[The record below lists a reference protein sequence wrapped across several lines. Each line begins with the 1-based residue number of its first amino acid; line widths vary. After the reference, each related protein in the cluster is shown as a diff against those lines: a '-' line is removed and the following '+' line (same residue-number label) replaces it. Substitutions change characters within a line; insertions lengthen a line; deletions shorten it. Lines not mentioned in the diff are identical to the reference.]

1 MCSMDSADLHDV
13 LESVALN
20 LENRAG
26 NPTYQR
32 AYQKAAVVVRSYKR
46 CKLYVP
52 IQTDGT
58 SQTRR

>member
-1 MCSMDSADLHDV
+1 MDSTDLHDV
-13 LESVALN
+13 LESVARN

-32 AYQKAAVVVRSYKR
+32 AYQKAAIVVRSYKR

-58 SQTRR
+58 SQ